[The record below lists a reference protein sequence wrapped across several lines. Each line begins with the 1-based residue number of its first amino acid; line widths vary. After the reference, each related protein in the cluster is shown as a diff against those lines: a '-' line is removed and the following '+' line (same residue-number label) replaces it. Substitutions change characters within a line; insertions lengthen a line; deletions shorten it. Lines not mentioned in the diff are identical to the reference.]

1 MIARAALATH
11 ALIRSCPLRRV
22 PVIGARASRSVADNV
37 AHCGLFGLTGG
48 KDRLAVI
55 PGIKVEVSL
64 CSAEVERGCDLLVAA
79 AHHLGRAPRTVAAVH
94 HVPVHAR
101 APRALSQP
109 FRMPPLMCRLAT
121 SASCGG
127 RKSERVDA
135 ALGQEKVGGVRRL
148 RFERG
153 ERQRAR
159 DWVLV
164 ATRERCRCAPPI
176 FAAPPIHS
184 TSRERLPLLL

>member
-1 MIARAALATH
+1 
-11 ALIRSCPLRRV
+11 
-22 PVIGARASRSVADNV
+22 
-37 AHCGLFGLTGG
+37 
-48 KDRLAVI
+48 
-55 PGIKVEVSL
+55 
-64 CSAEVERGCDLLVAA
+64 
-79 AHHLGRAPRTVAAVH
+79 
-94 HVPVHAR
+94 
-101 APRALSQP
+101 
-109 FRMPPLMCRLAT
+109 MPPLMCRLAT

-164 ATRERCRCAPPI
+164 ATTDERALPVRATD
-176 FAAPPIHS
+176 FRRS
-184 TSRERLPLLL
+184 TDPLHL